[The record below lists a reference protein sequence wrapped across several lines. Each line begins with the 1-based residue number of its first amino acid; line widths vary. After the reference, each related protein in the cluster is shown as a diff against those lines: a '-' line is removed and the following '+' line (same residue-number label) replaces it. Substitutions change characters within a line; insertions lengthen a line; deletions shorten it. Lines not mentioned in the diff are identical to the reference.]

1 MKTQNEARASETFT
15 VRVDAQTKAR
25 LEKLA
30 ESTGRSRSFLAAEA
44 ITQFLDANE
53 WQVEGIRDAIRAID
67 AGEAIA
73 HQDVRKWVESW
84 DTPDETPAP

>member
-1 MKTQNEARASETFT
+1 MKTQSDPRASETFT
-15 VRVDAQTKAR
+15 VRVDAPTKVR

-73 HQDVRKWVESW
+73 HEDVRKWVESLGH
-84 DTPDETPAP
+84 AG